1 MVNGVR
7 PKFKF
12 WEDQHET
19 LADADG
25 GYALVW
31 YRAEGRE
38 ITVVSSRTVHARDL
52 EITNWTNP
60 GDTHYRSHSRE
71 AQIFAQKLRY

>member
-1 MVNGVR
+1 MKESMVNGVR
-7 PKFKF
+7 PTFKF

-31 YRAEGRE
+31 SERKGER
-38 ITVVSSRTVHARDL
+38 
-52 EITNWTNP
+52 
-60 GDTHYRSHSRE
+60 
-71 AQIFAQKLRY
+71 